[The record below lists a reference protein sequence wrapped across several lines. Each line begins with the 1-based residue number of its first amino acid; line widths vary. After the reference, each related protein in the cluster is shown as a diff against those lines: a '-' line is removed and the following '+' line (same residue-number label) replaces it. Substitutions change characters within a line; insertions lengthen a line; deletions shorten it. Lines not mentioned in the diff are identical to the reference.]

1 MFFTNNSDLAILSQK
16 NKNKNNSDLAINAC
30 IIEYK
35 QHSISLFLVS

>member
-1 MFFTNNSDLAILSQK
+1 MFFTNDSDLAILSQK
-16 NKNKNNSDLAINAC
+16 KKKNSDVAINAC